1 MNYSDY
7 FKILD
12 LHTDASIA
20 DIKRA
25 YRIKARMYHPDLN
38 HSPEARDKFVQVT
51 EAYEFLITNFNNTG
65 NDEEALARAA
75 EEWRKYRQHRSGQQA
90 NAYARAAYI
99 RFKNSKQYK
108 AGRVFDLARIV
119 FGLTISVLIL
129 INTILGFIVKVKYP
143 EEGYAN
149 PVIVFV
155 LMILLGIIFLTTSLI
170 YLKAYLEESRKHRK
184 KSI

>member
-1 MNYSDY
+1 MNYPDY

-38 HSPEARDKFVQVT
+38 HSPEARDKFIEVT
-51 EAYEFLITNFNNTG
+51 EAYEFLMANSDTMR
-65 NDEEALARAA
+65 NDEEAYARAR

-90 NAYARAAYI
+90 NAHARASYV
-99 RFKNSKQYK
+99 RFRNSKLYK
-108 AGRVFDLARIV
+108 TSRVFDLTRII
-119 FGLTISVLIL
+119 FGLTISVLI
-129 INTILGFIVKVKYP
+129 IIYTILGFIVKVKYP
-143 EEGYAN
+143 EDGYGN
-149 PVIVFV
+149 PVIVFI
-155 LMILLGIIFLTTSLI
+155 LMILLGLIFLSTSLI

-184 KSI
+184 KSS

>member
-1 MNYSDY
+1 MNYPDY

-38 HSPEARDKFVQVT
+38 HAPEARDKFIEVT
-51 EAYEFLITNFNNTG
+51 EAYEFLIANLNNTG

-90 NAYARAAYI
+90 NAYARASYI
-99 RFKNSKQYK
+99 RFRNSKEYK
-108 AGRVFDLARIV
+108 AGRVFDLARII
-119 FGLTISVLIL
+119 FGLTISFLIL
-129 INTILGFIVKVKYP
+129 IYTILGFIVKVKYP
-143 EEGYAN
+143 EEGYGN
-149 PVIVFV
+149 PVIVFI
-155 LMILLGIIFLTTSLI
+155 LMILLGLIFLTTSLI
-170 YLKAYLEESRKHRK
+170 YLKAYLEESRKHK
-184 KSI
+184 KK